1 MNNETKIFNGTPHAI
16 NIVEGAT
23 FNPQN
28 RKFCGGNVVRVIPSN
43 GMLNAKMSTIELP
56 SVDGI
61 PTFGKSFDGVDA
73 LPDGFD
79 IYIVSALFS
88 SAMQKVGAD
97 MSKIFTIA
105 DPVMSED
112 GNTFVGCRGI
122 CPAF

>member
-1 MNNETKIFNGTPHAI
+1 MKIFNGTPHAI

-23 FNPQN
+23 FNPAI
-28 RKFCGGNVVRVIPSN
+28 RKFSGGQVIKVIPSN

-56 SVDGI
+56 SINGI
-61 PTFGKSFDGVDA
+61 PCFGKSFEGVDA
-73 LPDGFD
+73 LPEGFD

-88 SAMQKVGAD
+88 SAMQKEGAD

-112 GNTFVGCRGI
+112 GQTFVGCRGI

>member
-1 MNNETKIFNGTPHAI
+1 MTKIFNGTPHPI

-23 FNPQN
+23 FNPQI
-28 RKFCGGNVVRVIPSN
+28 RKWVGGQVVRVIPSN
-43 GMLNAKMSTIELP
+43 GMLNAKMSVVDLP
-56 SVDGI
+56 STDGI
-61 PTFGKSFDGVDA
+61 PTFGKSFEGVDA

-79 IYIVSALFS
+79 IFIVSALFS
-88 SAMQKVGAD
+88 SAMQKMGAD
-97 MSKIFTIA
+97 MSKIFTIG